1 MYETTVKPRRYEF
14 PRRTVRPNANSL
26 PQQAALIATTTPF
39 IDIEDNHSDEVRKFW
54 AVHNFTSSIN

>member
-39 IDIEDNHSDEVRKFW
+39 IDIEDNHSDEVR
-54 AVHNFTSSIN
+54 NF